1 MTSILNIFSDN
12 ENVESIEKES
22 SFPSLNQGKNFKK
35 YQNRIEDS
43 LEENAELLSGKEG
56 FTNIDTEGKQLTTKT
71 HNIINTNNYSN
82 QQQIIDNLRK
92 EHAKTLQEYNTL
104 AAKISDELNGYVN
117 RVNPSNPYLNKVVT
131 FTTGQSGYVT
141 NQGVFK
147 LIPTPT
153 IWQTLSISQKS
164 QMKLSVPWNNAYNTP
179 GTLIPTNPPLI
190 SGTPVKSGQSLGNE
204 GSNVFVNQL
213 LPDVNPKYMD
223 CYAANSKNDN
233 MKFIG
238 GTPPSLTNV
247 SVQNG
252 NFSQPQIA
260 NNSYQ
265 SIRKIPG
272 WDFGCFL
279 LNNSRDF
286 GFPIPYPN
294 GNQCA
299 CIQKTAR
306 FSTDVLIPFVSGI
319 SYTLSVSAC
328 GRPSDGVGN
337 VNPINIGL
345 DGKTFY
351 TLKPVVG
358 KWETFTTTFKPQKT
372 GGQRLTFTGT
382 WLSSVRSTAIQN
394 IKLNVSSESN
404 TGTYS
409 YESCKQAAINNNS
422 RYFALQNVNS
432 STGKGFC
439 AISNNEPS
447 VKQFGISRVPSKM
460 IELWSSKTAGQPG
473 NIATLSNMGSLQVI
487 NPSGKV
493 VYSSPASGAVPN
505 NYLGCYNDKAKRAM
519 TAFNNGKQEYSNSQC
534 QEIANKNKYQYYGL
548 QNSTSGKNAQC
559 MLSNKMTETLQYGKA
574 SNCTKISD
582 GSWSGGGMSNA
593 VYSTTPGS
601 NYFLALQSDG
611 NMCVYRGT
619 GPSDNQGGIWCS
631 STNGKQQSPNPNMV
645 ARNGKYGQDWMASGG
660 TLAPGDFIGSSTG
673 NLALVMQVDGN
684 LVLYTY
690 QMETN
695 CQKMSD
701 GKMGGGIGA
710 NAVYDIG
717 MNAVRAN
724 MGILGFVDDD
734 SNLYTYPSNKQEY
747 TNTYTTI
754 KNLTTNKNDIAGASF
769 GNATTQSCEASCN
782 KNSKCAGFV
791 FDNANK
797 ICYPKNASMYPYG
810 GDSNVANNI
819 DIYVRGKQPTTPPLG
834 VSKNTNNTNSVTYQ
848 NYIKKG
854 NVGTKY
860 GVSNLSSV
868 QKKQLEQ
875 LQTKMNLLSNQ
886 INSLTNNF
894 QKGANSAEEQSKQN
908 VKGIKGYLTDLTNTN
923 TQSKD
928 VAGETTG
935 NIQNILKDSDIVVLQ
950 KNYDYLFWS
959 ILAAG
964 TVLVSM
970 NIVKK
975 Q

>member
-1 MTSILNIFSDN
+1 MASLLTIFSDQ
-12 ENVESIEKES
+12 ENVKS
-22 SFPSLNQGKNFKK
+22 SKKTVSPFPSLNQGKQFEK
-35 YQNRIEDS
+35 YQNKIEDS
-43 LEENAELLSGKEG
+43 LEENAEILSGKEG
-56 FTNIDTEGKQLTTKT
+56 FTNIEGNKLTNETN
-71 HNIINTNNYSN
+71 NIINNNNYSN
-82 QQQIIDNLRK
+82 QQKIINNLRK
-92 EHAKTLQEYNTL
+92 EHKKTLQEYNTL

-117 RVNPSNPYLNKVVT
+117 RVNPSNPYLNKVVS
-131 FTTGQSGYVT
+131 FTTGESGYVT

-164 QMKLSVPWNNAYNTP
+164 QMKLDVPWNSKYNTP
-179 GTLIPTNPPLI
+179 GTLIPTNPPLV

-213 LPDVNPKYMD
+213 LPEVKPQYMD

-265 SIRKIPG
+265 SFKKIPG
-272 WDFGCFL
+272 WDFNCFL
-279 LNNSRDF
+279 LNNSKDF

-299 CIQKTAR
+299 CIQKNAR
-306 FSTDVLIPFVSGI
+306 FSTDTNIPFVAGT

-328 GRPSDGVGN
+328 GRPSDGAGN

-345 DGKTFY
+345 DGTTFY
-351 TLKPVVG
+351 TLNPVVG

-372 GGQRLTFTGT
+372 GGQRLTFSGT

-409 YESCKQAAINNNS
+409 YESCKHAAINNNS
-422 RYFALQNVNS
+422 RYFGLQNVNS

-447 VKQFGISRVPSKM
+447 VKQSGISRVPSKM

-473 NIATLSNMGSLQVI
+473 NIATLSNTGSLQVI

-493 VYSSPASGAVPN
+493 VYSSPAASAIPS
-505 NYLGCYNDKAKRAM
+505 NYLGCYNDGAKRAM
-519 TAFNNGKQEYSNSQC
+519 TIWNWGKQEYSNSQC
-534 QEIANKNKYQYYGL
+534 QEIAKKNKYKYYGL

-559 MLSNKMTETLQYGKA
+559 TLSNNLSEATQYGRA
-574 SNCTKISD
+574 SNCTKVSD

-593 VYSTTPGS
+593 IYDTNNSQS
-601 NYFLALQSDG
+601 NYCLLIQGNG
-611 NMCVYRGT
+611 NMCIYRGT
-619 GPSDNQGGIWCS
+619 GPKDNQGGIWCS
-631 STNGKQQSPNPNMV
+631 STSGKQQSPNPNMA
-645 ARNGKYGQDWMASGG
+645 ARNGKYGQEWMASGG
-660 TLAPGDFIGSSTG
+660 TLAPGDFIGSSSG
-673 NLALVMQVDGN
+673 DLALVMQADGN

-690 QMETN
+690 QMDTN

-701 GKMGGGIGA
+701 GNMGGGIGA

-717 MNAVRAN
+717 MNAVSAN

-734 SNLYTYPSNKQEY
+734 SNLYTYPSDKQEY
-747 TNTYTTI
+747 TNKYTTI
-754 KNLTTNKNDIAGASF
+754 KNLTTNKNDITGASF
-769 GNATTQSCEASCN
+769 ANATTQSCEASCN

-810 GDSNVANNI
+810 GDSTFANNV
-819 DIYVRGKQPTTPPLG
+819 DIYIRGKQPTNPPLG
-834 VSKNTNNTNSVTYQ
+834 VSKNTNNTNSVNYQ

-854 NVGTKY
+854 NVGSKY
-860 GVSNLSSV
+860 GLPNLSSV
-868 QKKQLEQ
+868 QKQQLEQ
-875 LQTKMNLLSNQ
+875 LQTKLNLLSGQ
-886 INSLTNNF
+886 ITTLTNNF
-894 QKGANSAEEQSKQN
+894 QNGTNKAEQQSKQN
-908 VKGIKGYLTDLTNTN
+908 VTGLQDYLTELTNTN
-923 TQSKD
+923 TQSTLVD
-928 VAGETTG
+928 GDTSG

-970 NIVKK
+970 NVVQK